1 MKKLTIRRRND
12 IEIIIDSKK
21 YLLGKS
27 DIKYQILRDLKLFF
41 SREKS
46 EYRKENNC
54 EVELFI
60 NEKAVDFKRT
70 RFFYVD
76 DQYSIDEDCKLTS
89 KSLIGKYLEIKYSQI
104 DYFETIN
111 TLNILLESFQEELNI
126 DEMLKVKFNHLAS
139 KQLLKICKPEVIEE
153 FQKDEYDMDQEEIIL
168 FQLHLIEYIQNH
180 NLEYENTIVYIK
192 IQNLT
197 KTIQEEIN
205 KLDQCITLIDTEFY
219 NRQMLI
225 EEVYLCE
232 ERTLDLNDD
241 ETLYYLIS
249 QQLNDIYS
257 LKEVKTM
264 IKKYVLKNYLRP
276 DLNLMNNIKSFSTN
290 NNKS

>member
-21 YLLGKS
+21 YLLGNS
-27 DIKYQILRDLKLFF
+27 DIKYQILRNLKLFF

-111 TLNILLESFQEELNI
+111 TLNILLENFQEELNI

-225 EEVYLCE
+225 EEIYLCE

>member
-1 MKKLTIRRRND
+1 MKKLTIKRRNN
-12 IEIIIDSKK
+12 IEIIINSKK
-21 YLLGKS
+21 YLLGESK
-27 DIKYQILRDLKLFF
+27 IKYQILRDLKLFF

-46 EYRKENNC
+46 EYRKENHC
-54 EVELFI
+54 EVEVLI
-60 NEKAVDFKRT
+60 NEKPVDFKRT

-76 DQYSIDEDCKLTS
+76 DQYSIEEDCKLTS
-89 KSLIGKYLEIKYSQI
+89 KSLMGKYLEIKYSQM

-126 DEMLKVKFNHLAS
+126 DEILKVKFNHFAT

-180 NLEYENTIVYIK
+180 NLDYENTIVYVR
-192 IQNLT
+192 IQNT
-197 KTIQEEIN
+197 TEKIREAIN
-205 KLDQCITLIDTEFY
+205 HLNQCITLIDTEFY
-219 NRQMLI
+219 NKEILI
-225 EEVYLCE
+225 EEIFLCE
-232 ERTLDLNDD
+232 KITIDLNDD

-249 QQLNDIYS
+249 QRLNDIYS

-264 IKKYVLKNYLRP
+264 IKKYILKTYLQQNSHLI
-276 DLNLMNNIKSFSTN
+276 DDIKSFSTN
-290 NNKS
+290 KSQS

>member
-21 YLLGKS
+21 YLLGNS
-27 DIKYQILRDLKLFF
+27 DIKYQILRNLKLFF

-111 TLNILLESFQEELNI
+111 TLNILLENFQEELNI

-205 KLDQCITLIDTEFY
+205 KLEQCITLIDTEFY